1 MTEPTDWSKNA
12 DPGIQYF
19 SGTATYRNEFSLA
32 KLPAAGMTVALT
44 DLHEI
49 ATVKVNGRSAGTIW
63 ALPYQLAVPASMLHT
78 GTNTIELEVTNLWPN
93 RIIGDLQPG
102 VTAPITRTNI
112 RKYTAKSPL
121 LASGLIGPVTLSL
134 HETTQ
139 AGPTH

>member
-1 MTEPTDWSKNA
+1 
-12 DPGIQYF
+12 
-19 SGTATYRNEFSLA
+19 
-32 KLPAAGMTVALT
+32 
-44 DLHEI
+44 
-49 ATVKVNGRSAGTIW
+49 
-63 ALPYQLAVPASMLHT
+63 MLHT

-112 RKYTAKSPL
+112 RTYTAKSPL

-134 HETTQ
+134 RETTQ